1 MTGKARHT
9 RKRGK
14 CSKISVFLTDLRLRD
29 MSRKSTEA
37 DVKRKL
43 DMLSK
48 IDADGENV
56 EQNTKWKETKTA
68 DRNVT

>member
-1 MTGKARHT
+1 M
-9 RKRGK
+9 
-14 CSKISVFLTDLRLRD
+14 FLTDLRLRD

-37 DVKRKL
+37 DVKRKF
-43 DMLSK
+43 DMLFK